1 MVYVLEMC
9 KRNLFFSYIQCNEAQ
24 GSLVQWKKICS
35 LNSEMMW
42 VILNMPR
49 CWIFFSFS
57 KLITFSCKFPPVQ
70 IPKQL
75 TKSGSH
81 SHLPTTYYTCQ
92 QAMNSSQWKKS
103 LQWKFIAMKRE
114 NSSHLLVAKKIWR
127 ISPKIRKST

>member
-1 MVYVLEMC
+1 MC
-9 KRNLFFSYIQCNEAQ
+9 LKCVKEIFFSYIQCNEAQ

-81 SHLPTTYYTCQ
+81 SHLPTTYILYLSASNEFI
-92 QAMNSSQWKKS
+92 AMKKSLQWNFITMKRNNSSQWKLWNENYKFYS
-103 LQWKFIAMKRE
+103 L
-114 NSSHLLVAKKIWR
+114 KKIF
-127 ISPKIRKST
+127 T